1 MFYSIHVFISTIK
14 KCLLALYSK
23 NLRTIDDVS
32 CWLWIPSMYPSEIKA
47 NWSLED
53 YQTRGFEMKTVILQM
68 YIVLSKF
75 KQVMS
80 SKNDRLLVIKVYRV
94 LAILLSSTI
103 KRIETMQF
111 PKVTWCGVV
120 FHKNEELKNQCRLL
134 AMIFKHNTCIKER
147 TLKRN
152 TLCKTRIRKPISIK
166 KK

>member
-1 MFYSIHVFISTIK
+1 
-14 KCLLALYSK
+14 
-23 NLRTIDDVS
+23 
-32 CWLWIPSMYPSEIKA
+32 MYPSEIKA

-94 LAILLSSTI
+94 LEILLSSTI

-111 PKVTWCGVV
+111 PKV
-120 FHKNEELKNQCRLL
+120 
-134 AMIFKHNTCIKER
+134 I
-147 TLKRN
+147 
-152 TLCKTRIRKPISIK
+152 
-166 KK
+166 

>member
-1 MFYSIHVFISTIK
+1 MFLVDCGFPS
-14 KCLLALYSK
+14 
-23 NLRTIDDVS
+23 
-32 CWLWIPSMYPSEIKA
+32 SMYPSEIKA

-94 LAILLSSTI
+94 LEILLSSTI

-111 PKVTWCGVV
+111 PKVT
-120 FHKNEELKNQCRLL
+120 
-134 AMIFKHNTCIKER
+134 
-147 TLKRN
+147 
-152 TLCKTRIRKPISIK
+152 
-166 KK
+166 

>member
-1 MFYSIHVFISTIK
+1 
-14 KCLLALYSK
+14 
-23 NLRTIDDVS
+23 
-32 CWLWIPSMYPSEIKA
+32 MYPSEIKA

-94 LAILLSSTI
+94 LAILLSNTI

-111 PKVTWCGVV
+111 PKVT
-120 FHKNEELKNQCRLL
+120 
-134 AMIFKHNTCIKER
+134 
-147 TLKRN
+147 
-152 TLCKTRIRKPISIK
+152 
-166 KK
+166 

>member
-1 MFYSIHVFISTIK
+1 
-14 KCLLALYSK
+14 
-23 NLRTIDDVS
+23 
-32 CWLWIPSMYPSEIKA
+32 MYPSEIKA

-75 KQVMS
+75 KQVKS

-111 PKVTWCGVV
+111 PKVT
-120 FHKNEELKNQCRLL
+120 
-134 AMIFKHNTCIKER
+134 
-147 TLKRN
+147 
-152 TLCKTRIRKPISIK
+152 
-166 KK
+166 

>member
-1 MFYSIHVFISTIK
+1 
-14 KCLLALYSK
+14 
-23 NLRTIDDVS
+23 
-32 CWLWIPSMYPSEIKA
+32 MYPSEIKA

-80 SKNDRLLVIKVYRV
+80 SKNDQLLVIKVYRV

-111 PKVTWCGVV
+111 PKVT
-120 FHKNEELKNQCRLL
+120 
-134 AMIFKHNTCIKER
+134 
-147 TLKRN
+147 
-152 TLCKTRIRKPISIK
+152 
-166 KK
+166 

>member
-1 MFYSIHVFISTIK
+1 MSSCPLSKKPKKHWWCFLLTVDSLYVPFWNKSELVFRGLPNERLWDENCHLTNVYSIIQI
-14 KCLLALYSK
+14 
-23 NLRTIDDVS
+23 
-32 CWLWIPSMYPSEIKA
+32 
-47 NWSLED
+47 
-53 YQTRGFEMKTVILQM
+53 
-68 YIVLSKF
+68 
-75 KQVMS
+75 QVKS

-120 FHKNEELKNQCRLL
+120 FYKNEELKNQRRLL

>member
-1 MFYSIHVFISTIK
+1 
-14 KCLLALYSK
+14 
-23 NLRTIDDVS
+23 
-32 CWLWIPSMYPSEIKA
+32 MYPSEIKA
-47 NWSLED
+47 NWSLDD

-111 PKVTWCGVV
+111 PKVT
-120 FHKNEELKNQCRLL
+120 
-134 AMIFKHNTCIKER
+134 
-147 TLKRN
+147 
-152 TLCKTRIRKPISIK
+152 
-166 KK
+166 

>member
-1 MFYSIHVFISTIK
+1 
-14 KCLLALYSK
+14 
-23 NLRTIDDVS
+23 
-32 CWLWIPSMYPSEIKA
+32 MYPSEIKA

-111 PKVTWCGVV
+111 AKVT
-120 FHKNEELKNQCRLL
+120 
-134 AMIFKHNTCIKER
+134 
-147 TLKRN
+147 
-152 TLCKTRIRKPISIK
+152 
-166 KK
+166 

>member
-1 MFYSIHVFISTIK
+1 
-14 KCLLALYSK
+14 
-23 NLRTIDDVS
+23 
-32 CWLWIPSMYPSEIKA
+32 MYPSEIKA

-75 KQVMS
+75 KQVMY

-111 PKVTWCGVV
+111 PNDV
-120 FHKNEELKNQCRLL
+120 E
-134 AMIFKHNTCIKER
+134 
-147 TLKRN
+147 
-152 TLCKTRIRKPISIK
+152 
-166 KK
+166 

>member
-1 MFYSIHVFISTIK
+1 
-14 KCLLALYSK
+14 
-23 NLRTIDDVS
+23 
-32 CWLWIPSMYPSEIKA
+32 MYPSEIKA

-111 PKVTWCGVV
+111 PKVT
-120 FHKNEELKNQCRLL
+120 
-134 AMIFKHNTCIKER
+134 
-147 TLKRN
+147 
-152 TLCKTRIRKPISIK
+152 
-166 KK
+166 

>member
-1 MFYSIHVFISTIK
+1 
-14 KCLLALYSK
+14 
-23 NLRTIDDVS
+23 
-32 CWLWIPSMYPSEIKA
+32 MYPSEIKA

-80 SKNDRLLVIKVYRV
+80 SKNDRLLVIKVYRI

-111 PKVTWCGVV
+111 PKVT
-120 FHKNEELKNQCRLL
+120 
-134 AMIFKHNTCIKER
+134 
-147 TLKRN
+147 
-152 TLCKTRIRKPISIK
+152 
-166 KK
+166 

>member
-1 MFYSIHVFISTIK
+1 
-14 KCLLALYSK
+14 
-23 NLRTIDDVS
+23 
-32 CWLWIPSMYPSEIKA
+32 MYPSEIKA

-80 SKNDRLLVIKVYRV
+80 SKNDRFLVIKVYRV

-111 PKVTWCGVV
+111 PKVT
-120 FHKNEELKNQCRLL
+120 
-134 AMIFKHNTCIKER
+134 
-147 TLKRN
+147 
-152 TLCKTRIRKPISIK
+152 
-166 KK
+166 

>member
-1 MFYSIHVFISTIK
+1 
-14 KCLLALYSK
+14 
-23 NLRTIDDVS
+23 
-32 CWLWIPSMYPSEIKA
+32 MYPSEIKA

-68 YIVLSKF
+68 YIVFSKF

-111 PKVTWCGVV
+111 PKVT
-120 FHKNEELKNQCRLL
+120 
-134 AMIFKHNTCIKER
+134 
-147 TLKRN
+147 
-152 TLCKTRIRKPISIK
+152 
-166 KK
+166 

>member
-1 MFYSIHVFISTIK
+1 
-14 KCLLALYSK
+14 
-23 NLRTIDDVS
+23 
-32 CWLWIPSMYPSEIKA
+32 MYPSEIKA

-94 LAILLSSTI
+94 LAILLSSAI

-111 PKVTWCGVV
+111 PKVT
-120 FHKNEELKNQCRLL
+120 
-134 AMIFKHNTCIKER
+134 
-147 TLKRN
+147 
-152 TLCKTRIRKPISIK
+152 
-166 KK
+166 

>member
-1 MFYSIHVFISTIK
+1 
-14 KCLLALYSK
+14 
-23 NLRTIDDVS
+23 
-32 CWLWIPSMYPSEIKA
+32 MYPSEIKT

-111 PKVTWCGVV
+111 PKVT
-120 FHKNEELKNQCRLL
+120 
-134 AMIFKHNTCIKER
+134 
-147 TLKRN
+147 
-152 TLCKTRIRKPISIK
+152 
-166 KK
+166 

>member
-1 MFYSIHVFISTIK
+1 
-14 KCLLALYSK
+14 
-23 NLRTIDDVS
+23 
-32 CWLWIPSMYPSEIKA
+32 MYPSDIKA

-111 PKVTWCGVV
+111 PKVT
-120 FHKNEELKNQCRLL
+120 
-134 AMIFKHNTCIKER
+134 
-147 TLKRN
+147 
-152 TLCKTRIRKPISIK
+152 
-166 KK
+166 

>member
-1 MFYSIHVFISTIK
+1 
-14 KCLLALYSK
+14 
-23 NLRTIDDVS
+23 
-32 CWLWIPSMYPSEIKA
+32 MYPSEIKA

-68 YIVLSKF
+68 YTVLSKF

-111 PKVTWCGVV
+111 PKVT
-120 FHKNEELKNQCRLL
+120 
-134 AMIFKHNTCIKER
+134 
-147 TLKRN
+147 
-152 TLCKTRIRKPISIK
+152 
-166 KK
+166 

>member
-1 MFYSIHVFISTIK
+1 
-14 KCLLALYSK
+14 
-23 NLRTIDDVS
+23 
-32 CWLWIPSMYPSEIKA
+32 MYPSEIEA

-80 SKNDRLLVIKVYRV
+80 SKNDRFLVIKVYGV

-111 PKVTWCGVV
+111 PKVT
-120 FHKNEELKNQCRLL
+120 
-134 AMIFKHNTCIKER
+134 
-147 TLKRN
+147 
-152 TLCKTRIRKPISIK
+152 
-166 KK
+166 

>member
-1 MFYSIHVFISTIK
+1 
-14 KCLLALYSK
+14 
-23 NLRTIDDVS
+23 
-32 CWLWIPSMYPSEIKA
+32 MYPSEIKA

-111 PKVTWCGVV
+111 QKVT
-120 FHKNEELKNQCRLL
+120 
-134 AMIFKHNTCIKER
+134 
-147 TLKRN
+147 
-152 TLCKTRIRKPISIK
+152 
-166 KK
+166 

>member
-1 MFYSIHVFISTIK
+1 
-14 KCLLALYSK
+14 
-23 NLRTIDDVS
+23 
-32 CWLWIPSMYPSEIKA
+32 MYPSEIKA

-80 SKNDRLLVIKVYRV
+80 SINDRLLVIKVYRV

-111 PKVTWCGVV
+111 PKVT
-120 FHKNEELKNQCRLL
+120 
-134 AMIFKHNTCIKER
+134 
-147 TLKRN
+147 
-152 TLCKTRIRKPISIK
+152 
-166 KK
+166 

>member
-1 MFYSIHVFISTIK
+1 
-14 KCLLALYSK
+14 
-23 NLRTIDDVS
+23 
-32 CWLWIPSMYPSEIKA
+32 MYPSEIKA

-68 YIVLSKF
+68 YIVHVLSKF

-111 PKVTWCGVV
+111 PKVT
-120 FHKNEELKNQCRLL
+120 
-134 AMIFKHNTCIKER
+134 
-147 TLKRN
+147 
-152 TLCKTRIRKPISIK
+152 
-166 KK
+166 

>member
-1 MFYSIHVFISTIK
+1 
-14 KCLLALYSK
+14 
-23 NLRTIDDVS
+23 
-32 CWLWIPSMYPSEIKA
+32 MYPSEIKA

-103 KRIETMQF
+103 KRIETVQF
-111 PKVTWCGVV
+111 QKVT
-120 FHKNEELKNQCRLL
+120 
-134 AMIFKHNTCIKER
+134 
-147 TLKRN
+147 
-152 TLCKTRIRKPISIK
+152 
-166 KK
+166 

>member
-1 MFYSIHVFISTIK
+1 
-14 KCLLALYSK
+14 
-23 NLRTIDDVS
+23 
-32 CWLWIPSMYPSEIKA
+32 MYPSEIKA

-94 LAILLSSTI
+94 LEILLSSTI

-111 PKVTWCGVV
+111 PKVT
-120 FHKNEELKNQCRLL
+120 
-134 AMIFKHNTCIKER
+134 
-147 TLKRN
+147 
-152 TLCKTRIRKPISIK
+152 
-166 KK
+166 

>member
-1 MFYSIHVFISTIK
+1 M
-14 KCLLALYSK
+14 
-23 NLRTIDDVS
+23 N
-32 CWLWIPSMYPSEIKA
+32 PSEIKA
-47 NWSLED
+47 NWSLDD

-111 PKVTWCGVV
+111 PKVT
-120 FHKNEELKNQCRLL
+120 
-134 AMIFKHNTCIKER
+134 
-147 TLKRN
+147 
-152 TLCKTRIRKPISIK
+152 
-166 KK
+166 

>member
-1 MFYSIHVFISTIK
+1 
-14 KCLLALYSK
+14 
-23 NLRTIDDVS
+23 
-32 CWLWIPSMYPSEIKA
+32 MYPSEIKA

-53 YQTRGFEMKTVILQM
+53 YQTRGFEMKTAILQM

-111 PKVTWCGVV
+111 PKVT
-120 FHKNEELKNQCRLL
+120 
-134 AMIFKHNTCIKER
+134 
-147 TLKRN
+147 
-152 TLCKTRIRKPISIK
+152 
-166 KK
+166 

>member
-1 MFYSIHVFISTIK
+1 
-14 KCLLALYSK
+14 
-23 NLRTIDDVS
+23 
-32 CWLWIPSMYPSEIKA
+32 MYPSEIKA

-53 YQTRGFEMKTVILQM
+53 YQTRGFEMKTIILQM

-111 PKVTWCGVV
+111 PKVT
-120 FHKNEELKNQCRLL
+120 
-134 AMIFKHNTCIKER
+134 
-147 TLKRN
+147 
-152 TLCKTRIRKPISIK
+152 
-166 KK
+166 

>member
-1 MFYSIHVFISTIK
+1 
-14 KCLLALYSK
+14 
-23 NLRTIDDVS
+23 
-32 CWLWIPSMYPSEIKA
+32 MYPSEIKA

-103 KRIETMQF
+103 K
-111 PKVTWCGVV
+111 G
-120 FHKNEELKNQCRLL
+120 
-134 AMIFKHNTCIKER
+134 
-147 TLKRN
+147 
-152 TLCKTRIRKPISIK
+152 
-166 KK
+166 